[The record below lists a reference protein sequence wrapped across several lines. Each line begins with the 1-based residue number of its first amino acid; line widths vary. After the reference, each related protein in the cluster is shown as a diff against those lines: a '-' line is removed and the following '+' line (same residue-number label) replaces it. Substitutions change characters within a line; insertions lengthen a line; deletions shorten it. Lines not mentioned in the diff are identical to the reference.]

1 MTKSANDECRRIV
14 IRHSTF
20 GASSLSARTSCPK
33 SGGLRRT
40 TRNVCRRWSA
50 RPGFRPSWP
59 SCLVGRGIDCPQAAR
74 DFLDAKLSG
83 LRDPELLPG
92 AVEAAEILHQAIAA
106 KKRIIVYGDY
116 DADGMTATA
125 ILLGC
130 LKLLGANADYYVPN
144 RIDEGLRPES
154 RGDAG
159 ACARRGAGR
168 RHGRLRH
175 RERRRSGDGGRVWP
189 HADHHRSSSAGR
201 AAAARGGDRASGLA
215 GRRRIRLPVCAA
227 RRSR

>member
-1 MTKSANDECRRIV
+1 M
-14 IRHSTF
+14 
-20 GASSLSARTSCPK
+20 
-33 SGGLRRT
+33 
-40 TRNVCRRWSA
+40 
-50 RPGFRPSWP
+50 
-59 SCLVGRGIDCPQAAR
+59 VGRGIDCPQAAR

-144 RIDEGLRPES
+144 RIDEGYGLNHEATSLAR
-154 RGDAG
+154 
-159 ACARRGAGR
+159 ARRGAGR
-168 RHGRLRH
+168 RDGRLRH
-175 RERRRSGDGGRVWP
+175 RQRRRSGDGGRVWP

-201 AAAARGGDRASGLA
+201 TAAARRGDRASGVA
-215 GRRRIRLPVCAA
+215 GRRRIRSPVCAA
-227 RRSR
+227 RPSR